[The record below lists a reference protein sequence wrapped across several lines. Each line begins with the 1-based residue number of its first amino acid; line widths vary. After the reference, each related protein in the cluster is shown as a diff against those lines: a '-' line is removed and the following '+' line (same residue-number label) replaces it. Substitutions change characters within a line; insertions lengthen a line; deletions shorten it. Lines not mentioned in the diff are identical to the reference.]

1 MKRYKLVNF
10 LDNYSTQDRTYNTY
24 KLLALFIICLIIIK
38 LFLNF
43 LDIKDLENNVS
54 KIQVNNNEETAKE
67 YNNLNFSKI
76 KRIYSIIGY
85 SNVDEL
91 VAIENNI
98 EIKGKCNNLRALE
111 SIKDID
117 IIKDYSIESVIKEN
131 DYYNFKIRCK
141 IG

>member
-10 LDNYSTQDRTYNTY
+10 LENYSIDGRPYNTY
-24 KLLALFIICLIIIK
+24 KLLALFIIFLIIIK
-38 LFLNF
+38 LLINF
-43 LDIKDLENNVS
+43 SSIKNLENYISEKQVNTNEEVIKDS
-54 KIQVNNNEETAKE
+54 
-67 YNNLNFSKI
+67 YNLNFNQI

-85 SNVDEL
+85 DNVDEL

-98 EIKGKCNNLRALE
+98 EITGKCKNLNALE

-117 IIKDYSIESVIKEN
+117 TIKDYSIENIIKEN
-131 DYYNFKIRCK
+131 DYYNFKLRCK

>member
-10 LDNYSTQDRTYNTY
+10 LDNSSIQDRTYNIY
-24 KLLALFIICLIIIK
+24 KLLALFIISLIIIK

-43 LDIKDLENNVS
+43 SPIKDLKNNVS
-54 KIQVNNNEETAKE
+54 KIQVNNNEKTAKE
-67 YNNLNFSKI
+67 YNNLNFSQI
-76 KRIYSIIGY
+76 KSIYSIIGY

-91 VAIENNI
+91 VVIENNI
-98 EIKGKCNNLRALE
+98 EIKGKCSDLRDLE

-117 IIKDYSIESVIKEN
+117 IIKDYSIENVIKEN

>member
-24 KLLALFIICLIIIK
+24 KLLALFIILLIIIK
-38 LFLNF
+38 LFLN
-43 LDIKDLENNVS
+43 LSPIKDLENNVS
-54 KIQVNNNEETAKE
+54 KIQVNNNEETVRE